1 MIADFTSTEWGKVY
15 KAKDSL
21 LQIGASA
28 IPDLIKLLD
37 SPKSFAKL
45 ENTADLIYP
54 GATEFWGHG
63 WIIDYDLDW
72 IAIRVGWA
80 LEDLTFQ
87 NFGFSENVITERELM
102 DLHKKDYAKYIE
114 TGKHDV
120 NFQRQKFNELDGM
133 ISKAKSWWKK
143 NNEQWTPLKAL
154 KDAVFSNDIER
165 QMEAIHQMRFPSY
178 TINELTQD
186 WFDKNL
192 KKRIQDLN
200 KSGDEEIVLQTDYLL
215 KNGVSSKKW

>member
-1 MIADFTSTEWGKVY
+1 MIADFTSTDWGKVY

-28 IPDLIKLLD
+28 IPDLIKLFD
-37 SPKSFAKL
+37 NPKSFAKL
-45 ENTADLIYP
+45 EGTADLIYP

-63 WIIDYDLDW
+63 WIVDYDIDW

-102 DLHKKDYAKYIE
+102 NLHKKDYAKYIE
-114 TGKHDV
+114 TGKHDIS
-120 NFQRQKFNELDGM
+120 FQKQKFNELDQ
-133 ISKAKSWWKK
+133 IIEKAKRWWRK
-143 NNEQWTPLKAL
+143 NQKHWTPLQAL
-154 KDAVFSNDIER
+154 KDAVFSNDLER
-165 QMEAIHQMRFPSY
+165 QMNAIHQMRFPNY
-178 TINELTQD
+178 TIKDLTQE

-192 KKRIQDLN
+192 KKRIEELN
-200 KSGDEEIVLQTDYLL
+200 KSRNEDLVLQIEYLL
-215 KNGVSSKKW
+215 RDGVSSEK